1 MATASFIKCTECGKV
16 LGDFALRRSYGDGS
30 IRCLPK
36 CVRKYERR
44 LNKTRGKNGRFGGK
58 LKGL

>member
-1 MATASFIKCTECGKV
+1 M
-16 LGDFALRRSYGDGS
+16 
-30 IRCLPK
+30 RCHPK

-44 LNKTRGKNGRFGGK
+44 MNKTRDKNGRFGGK

>member
-1 MATASFIKCTECGKV
+1 MVSVAICHCAECGKAAFEDGIK
-16 LGDFALRRSYGDGS
+16 LYGNGAA
-30 IRCLPK
+30 RCHPK

-44 LNKTRGKNGRFGGK
+44 LNKTRGRNGRFGGK

>member
-1 MATASFIKCTECGKV
+1 MVSVAICHCAECGKAAFKDGEAK
-16 LGDFALRRSYGDGS
+16 LYGNGL
-30 IRCLPK
+30 IRCYPK
-36 CVRKYERR
+36 CVEKYERR